1 MIQQG
6 APQLDKGKSIKYYVD
21 VPLREEPTPKTHFE
35 ELAYTIFQALNSS
48 VLELGAHS
56 TV

>member
-6 APQLDKGKSIKYYVD
+6 APQLDKGKSIKHYID

-35 ELAYTIFQALNSS
+35 ELAYTILQTLNSS
-48 VLELGAHS
+48 VLEPGAHS